1 MEHQKR
7 CAHHATTMLLRS
19 IPTKAMEERRR
30 EKSSFRDKDPHKKHT
45 SADFKFGFHG
55 CFFFQSSLNV
65 VKILTRLNREGVP
78 FGNQPAG
85 EAGQVDF
92 LAPPPSLFQ
101 NNVYRMSSSIL
112 GPKKCSANQSRETP
126 QQPPKI
132 PILPQKR
139 PPPLS
144 SLLFPPL
151 FSFM

>member
-30 EKSSFRDKDPHKKHT
+30 EKSSFRDKNPHKKHT
-45 SADFKFGFHG
+45 ADFKFGFHG
-55 CFFFQSSLNV
+55 CFFLQSSLNV

-112 GPKKCSANQSRETP
+112 GPKKCSANQSREIP